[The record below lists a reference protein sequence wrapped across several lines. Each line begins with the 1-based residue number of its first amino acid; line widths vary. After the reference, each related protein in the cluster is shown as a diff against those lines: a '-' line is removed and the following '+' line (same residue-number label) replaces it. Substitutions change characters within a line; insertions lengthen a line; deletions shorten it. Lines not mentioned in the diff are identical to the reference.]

1 MLLNKRRFMAQSPR
15 IRSGSYMKLDQI
27 DHNILRHLQ
36 EDARITNADLAEK
49 VGLSPTPCLR
59 RLRRLESEG
68 IIKGYHAELNREAL
82 GVNVTVII
90 LVKLERED
98 ERTLR
103 DFEAA
108 IKKRP
113 EVMECYLVTGKFD
126 YFIRVMIPS
135 LSAYEVFL
143 SETILRMPKVA
154 TVESS
159 FTLREVERKVVLPTA
174 GTALSR

>member
-1 MLLNKRRFMAQSPR
+1 
-15 IRSGSYMKLDQI
+15 MKLDQI

-36 EDARITNADLAEK
+36 EDARMTNADLAEK

-90 LVKLERED
+90 LVKLEKED
-98 ERTLR
+98 DQTLR
-103 DFEAA
+103 EFEAQ
-108 IKKRP
+108 IRKRP

-126 YFIRVMIPS
+126 YFIRVVIPS

-159 FTLREVERKVVLPTA
+159 FTLREVERKVVMPLPPNA
-174 GTALSR
+174 GR

>member
-1 MLLNKRRFMAQSPR
+1 
-15 IRSGSYMKLDQI
+15 MKLDQI
-27 DHNILRHLQ
+27 DQKILKYLQ
-36 EDARITNADLAEK
+36 ENARITNAELADK

-68 IIKGYHAELNREAL
+68 VIKGYHTEINREAL

-98 ERTLR
+98 DTTLR
-103 DFEAA
+103 EFENA

-126 YFIRVMIPS
+126 YFIRVVIPT
-135 LSAYEVFL
+135 LAAYETFL

-159 FTLREVERKVVLPTA
+159 FTLREVERKVVTPLPA
-174 GTALSR
+174 SAFRG

>member
-1 MLLNKRRFMAQSPR
+1 
-15 IRSGSYMKLDQI
+15 MKLDHI
-27 DHNILRHLQ
+27 DHKILKHLQ
-36 EDARITNADLAEK
+36 ENARITNAELAER

-68 IIKGYHAELNREAL
+68 IIKGYRTEINREAL

-98 ERTLR
+98 DKTLR
-103 DFEAA
+103 EFEAA
-108 IKKRP
+108 IKNRE

-126 YFIRVMIPS
+126 YFIRVVVPS
-135 LSAYEVFL
+135 LATYETFL
-143 SETILRMPKVA
+143 SETMLRMPNIA

-159 FTLREVERKVVLPTA
+159 FTLREVTHKVVTPLPQ
-174 GTALSR
+174 SVIR

>member
-1 MLLNKRRFMAQSPR
+1 
-15 IRSGSYMKLDQI
+15 MKLDQI
-27 DHNILRHLQ
+27 DHNILRYLQ
-36 EDARITNADLAEK
+36 QDARITNADLAEK

-59 RLRRLESEG
+59 RLRRLEAEG

-98 ERTLR
+98 DHTLR
-103 DFEAA
+103 EFEAA

-126 YFIRVMIPS
+126 YFIRVVIPS

-159 FTLREVERKVVLPTA
+159 FTLREVERKVVMPLPPGA
-174 GTALSR
+174 GR

>member
-1 MLLNKRRFMAQSPR
+1 M
-15 IRSGSYMKLDQI
+15 
-27 DHNILRHLQ
+27 
-36 EDARITNADLAEK
+36 
-49 VGLSPTPCLR
+49 
-59 RLRRLESEG
+59 
-68 IIKGYHAELNREAL
+68 
-82 GVNVTVII
+82 II

-98 ERTLR
+98 DTTLR
-103 DFEAA
+103 EFEAA

-126 YFIRVMIPS
+126 YFIRVVIPS

-159 FTLREVERKVVLPTA
+159 FTLREVERKVVMPLLPSA
-174 GTALSR
+174 GR

>member
-1 MLLNKRRFMAQSPR
+1 
-15 IRSGSYMKLDQI
+15 MKLDQI

-36 EDARITNADLAEK
+36 EDARMTNADLAEK

-59 RLRRLESEG
+59 RLRRLEAEG

-98 ERTLR
+98 DQTLR
-103 DFEAA
+103 EFEAQ

-126 YFIRVMIPS
+126 YFIRVVIPS

-159 FTLREVERKVVLPTA
+159 FTLREVERKVVMPLQA
-174 GTALSR
+174 NVGR